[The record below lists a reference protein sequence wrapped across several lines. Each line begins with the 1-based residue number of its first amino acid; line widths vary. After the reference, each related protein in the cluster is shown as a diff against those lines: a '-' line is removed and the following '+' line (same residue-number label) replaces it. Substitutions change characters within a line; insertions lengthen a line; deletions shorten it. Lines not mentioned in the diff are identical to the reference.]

1 MGWTQEGLG
10 AGPWLC
16 CLPSSAPSCPAPG
29 PLMVIVEFCKYG
41 NLSNFLRAKREAFN
55 PCAVGGRPTEGQASA
70 GEPGGEG
77 GKCLSSRWRASSRSD
92 LLCASQGKS
101 AEQQRRFCSMV
112 EGAKADQRRPG
123 KQTPASLPALTDRQP
138 QLAGRA
144 QGPRGRRPARSASR
158 SEGPAEGRLGGREEV
173 SSAAGAQKEP
183 ARFLCPANKRD
194 HP

>member
-1 MGWTQEGLG
+1 MGGVIFRARDGREEVQNAEAQGVRCHLRSEGRRPRG
-10 AGPWLC
+10 G
-16 CLPSSAPSCPAPG
+16 SC
-29 PLMVIVEFCKYG
+29 
-41 NLSNFLRAKREAFN
+41 
-55 PCAVGGRPTEGQASA
+55 VGVST
-70 GEPGGEG
+70 
-77 GKCLSSRWRASSRSD
+77 
-92 LLCASQGKS
+92 
-101 AEQQRRFCSMV
+101 
-112 EGAKADQRRPG
+112 ADQRRPG

>member
-16 CLPSSAPSCPAPG
+16 CLPPSAPSCPAPG

-123 KQTPASLPALTDRQP
+123 NCDMALFTR
-138 QLAGRA
+138 LLTGKGGAGRA
-144 QGPRGRRPARSASR
+144 APVQEGKSLAS
-158 SEGPAEGRLGGREEV
+158 PCPKRLACSRTLG
-173 SSAAGAQKEP
+173 
-183 ARFLCPANKRD
+183 
-194 HP
+194 